1 MQKIEV
7 EIQKKIL
14 VQPTS
19 EAQEKGQAIAGGQE
33 TLLLMAVAISRDYK
47 MKTVKRRI
55 LTAL

>member
-1 MQKIEV
+1 MQKIE
-7 EIQKKIL
+7 

-33 TLLLMAVAISRDYK
+33 TLLLMAVAISGEYK

-55 LTAL
+55 LSAL